1 MLQFDAALRRPQK
14 RSNIF
19 HCILLDTFADKVSS
33 RYYLPLSRYCCPAL
47 YLVHFVSSDL
57 QLFSPFRCPSAR
69 FFFFFFGSFAV
80 LYSQRHMPLLQDS
93 QINFSL
99 VSVCV
104 LFTRFSFF
112 CAMCGNFMNIY
123 IYICLYVCTYICIL
137 YMPTYIYAWFCPCE
151 FCIKNYQKLRARNEK
166 FLPKLTRVTRVL
178 SVLRFDPPSCCFSF
192 IVIYF
197 ITHFWSFCVQDL
209 GLSLSLC

>member
-123 IYICLYVCTYICIL
+123 IYIYMFVCMCLHTYVYCICQRTFMHGSAPASFVLKI
-137 YMPTYIYAWFCPCE
+137 
-151 FCIKNYQKLRARNEK
+151 IKNCELETK
-166 FLPKLTRVTRVL
+166 
-178 SVLRFDPPSCCFSF
+178 
-192 IVIYF
+192 
-197 ITHFWSFCVQDL
+197 SFCQ
-209 GLSLSLC
+209 S